1 MLANPEMIA
10 GRHDRLDTSLMKAA
24 PGRLVAKAGMEAL
37 RGLAILPGARSG
49 TSEAGPSGMAIK
61 IEDGD
66 GYDRGTWA
74 VSVEAL
80 RQAGVLDGGAL
91 RELARY
97 HRPVILDPH
106 GRLGAET
113 VPEFELAP
121 VGELIG

>member
-1 MLANPEMIA
+1 
-10 GRHDRLDTSLMKAA
+10 
-24 PGRLVAKAGMEAL
+24 MEAL

-80 RQAGVLDGGAL
+80 APGG
-91 RELARY
+91 RAR
-97 HRPVILDPH
+97 RAARCGSSRATT
-106 GRLGAET
+106 GR
-113 VPEFELAP
+113 
-121 VGELIG
+121 

>member
-1 MLANPEMIA
+1 
-10 GRHDRLDTSLMKAA
+10 MKAA
-24 PGRLVAKAGMEAL
+24 PGRLVAKAGVEAL
-37 RGLAILPGARSG
+37 RGVGILPGPRTG
-49 TSEAGPSGMAIK
+49 TSIATATGMAVT

-80 RQAGVLDGGAL
+80 RQAGALDPGAV

-97 HRPVILDPH
+97 HRPAIHDPH

-113 VPEFELAP
+113 IADFELAP